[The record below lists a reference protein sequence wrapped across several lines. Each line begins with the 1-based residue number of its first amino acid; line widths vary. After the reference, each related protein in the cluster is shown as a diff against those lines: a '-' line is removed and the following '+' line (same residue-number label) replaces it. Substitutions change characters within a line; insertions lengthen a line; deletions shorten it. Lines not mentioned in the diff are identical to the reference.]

1 MISFRSRE
9 GDFFLVLTRWG
20 HRTWVSVMI
29 PSSFR
34 PRKRACGVQV
44 VGLDAVTV
52 LRSSKQ
58 LFFNEA
64 LLVLLVA
71 AAPAASATDY
81 TVGILTQ
88 FLSVFQYNGLHT
100 LAEVGEADYKAC
112 SASNSIQTY
121 TDQSTKIT
129 PTRPG
134 SRYFICGTPGR
145 CSCGMKL
152 AATVDGAS
160 SSTPAGSPPST
171 PSGLPASDPTTES
184 STKSS
189 GGRSR
194 GFHSGNALLLLGLV
208 LAG

>member
-1 MISFRSRE
+1 M
-9 GDFFLVLTRWG
+9 
-20 HRTWVSVMI
+20 
-29 PSSFR
+29 
-34 PRKRACGVQV
+34 AGVV
-44 VGLDAVTV
+44 
-52 LRSSKQ
+52 
-58 LFFNEA
+58 A

-81 TVGILTQ
+81 TVGDLQGWVSGVDYTAWASGKT
-88 FLSVFQYNGLHT
+88 FNVDETLFFQYNGLHT

-129 PTRPG
+129 LTRPG
-134 SRYFICGTPGR
+134 SRYFICGTPGH
-145 CSCGMKL
+145 CSSGMKL
-152 AATVDGAS
+152 AVTVDGAS

>member
-1 MISFRSRE
+1 M
-9 GDFFLVLTRWG
+9 
-20 HRTWVSVMI
+20 
-29 PSSFR
+29 
-34 PRKRACGVQV
+34 AGVV
-44 VGLDAVTV
+44 
-52 LRSSKQ
+52 
-58 LFFNEA
+58 A

-81 TVGILTQ
+81 TVGDLQGWVSGVDYTAWASGKT
-88 FLSVFQYNGLHT
+88 FNVDETLFFQYNGLHT

-129 PTRPG
+129 LTRPG
-134 SRYFICGTPGR
+134 SRYFICGTPGH
-145 CSCGMKL
+145 CSSGMKL
-152 AATVDGAS
+152 AVTVDGAS

-208 LAG
+208 LAGSTRGSAFNIWTVGLRHLGYFL

>member
-1 MISFRSRE
+1 IR
-9 GDFFLVLTRWG
+9 TRWG

-81 TVGILTQ
+81 TVGDLQRWYI
-88 FLSVFQYNGLHT
+88 GLHT

-129 PTRPG
+129 LTRPG
-134 SRYFICGTPGR
+134 SRYFICGTPGH
-145 CSCGMKL
+145 CSSGMKL
-152 AATVDGAS
+152 AVTVDGAS